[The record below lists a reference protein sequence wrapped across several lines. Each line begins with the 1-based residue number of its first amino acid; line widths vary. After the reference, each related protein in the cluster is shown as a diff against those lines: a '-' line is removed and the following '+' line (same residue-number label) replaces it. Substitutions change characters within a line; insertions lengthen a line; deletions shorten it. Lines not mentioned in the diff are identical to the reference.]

1 MWICSY
7 SLELCCIFN
16 ISNAVDDRKKGIKDR
31 RMQIREQRVG
41 NSQVPKHWHGRNTQ
55 KVPWLKKQFK
65 NIAKR
70 HSVFVF
76 SWKFQVT
83 DKYED
88 ISHKHG
94 YCCSVLK
101 LKGAGHSLEDSLA
114 GPLVFLNDTAVP
126 QHTGT
131 EQRADRL
138 RQLPALSTLP
148 QEEADCVHQNE
159 WMTAKIP
166 VELQD
171 LSVKV
176 LVKPA

>member
-1 MWICSY
+1 MI
-7 SLELCCIFN
+7 E
-16 ISNAVDDRKKGIKDR
+16 
-31 RMQIREQRVG
+31 
-41 NSQVPKHWHGRNTQ
+41 
-55 KVPWLKKQFK
+55 KQFK
-65 NIAKR
+65 KIAKR

-159 WMTAKIP
+159 WMTAKIR